1 MSIPR
6 NQQKV
11 GRQTRNLEI
20 AANRTMPSDKPTPPR
35 EQFSPDIKGYTNN
48 PISVAIARDVL
59 RRVREGDLPKTDGEE
74 KPWGS

>member
-1 MSIPR
+1 
-6 NQQKV
+6 
-11 GRQTRNLEI
+11 
-20 AANRTMPSDKPTPPR
+20 MPSDKPTPPR

-48 PISVAIARDVL
+48 TISVAIARDVL

>member
-1 MSIPR
+1 
-6 NQQKV
+6 
-11 GRQTRNLEI
+11 
-20 AANRTMPSDKPTPPR
+20 MPSDKPTPPR
-35 EQFSPDIKGYTNN
+35 KQFSPDIKGYTNN